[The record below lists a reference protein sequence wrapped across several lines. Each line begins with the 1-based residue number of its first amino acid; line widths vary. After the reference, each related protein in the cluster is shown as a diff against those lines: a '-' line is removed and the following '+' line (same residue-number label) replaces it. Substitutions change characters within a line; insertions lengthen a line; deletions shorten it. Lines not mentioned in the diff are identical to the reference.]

1 MCVYTHT
8 YAHTRS
14 MTNCLPHTHT
24 HTHTQR
30 IKDKKNQRE
39 SMGKLS
45 ELVRVQESSQIKINI
60 EKSIAF
66 LYSSNDQFKM

>member
-1 MCVYTHT
+1 
-8 YAHTRS
+8 
-14 MTNCLPHTHT
+14 
-24 HTHTQR
+24 
-30 IKDKKNQRE
+30 
-39 SMGKLS
+39 MGKLS